1 LSGDASKMVQY
12 SKLWRELFEVTEGL
26 GIVALGL
33 ISLLILVVATVLVV
47 HFVS

>member
-1 LSGDASKMVQY
+1 MSGDASKMVQY

-33 ISLLILVVATVLVV
+33 ISLLILVVAATFVV